1 MPGSHCPCPR
11 GGHVLRPWCSEISR
25 PSGSFHSQVP
35 LPQGQQLSTHGVS
48 GFSFLSREAGL
59 ASLPLGHRAGQGQ
72 GSPSCEFLGAGEGTP
87 LPWGC
92 SGAFPVTR
100 GPFWGLRGQVHVPH
114 PPPLPAAVLG
124 SQAVAPAHRAP
135 GWEPGPRAHA
145 PSARPPRSAE
155 GPPAGAK
162 RSGTPQ
168 EGHLLHTGSGPPPR
182 RPSATGSRG
191 GGVEGGPR
199 HPHTQPSGRSAAGA
213 QDGCVGPRRVPNAWG
228 ARLQAPLAHAH
239 ATPVS
244 PLDVGGAGYGCSPR
258 TRGRP
263 AVQVVL
269 WRAAEQTGQSAQ
281 DRAPGGP
288 GGGGGAGGPHSPGT
302 RRSSTARK
310 GTE

>member
-35 LPQGQQLSTHGVS
+35 LPQGQQLSTHRVS

-92 SGAFPVTR
+92 SGAFPVTC

-145 PSARPPRSAE
+145 PRGLRKAPPREPSAQ
-155 GPPAGAK
+155 GRLRKGA
-162 RSGTPQ
+162 SSTQGV
-168 EGHLLHTGSGPPPR
+168 GHPHAGPPP
-182 RPSATGSRG
+182 PGHRG
-191 GGVEGGPR
+191 APR
-199 HPHTQPSGRSAAGA
+199 HPQTQPRGRSAAGA
-213 QDGCVGPRRVPNAWG
+213 QDGCVGPCRVPNAWG

-288 GGGGGAGGPHSPGT
+288 GGGGPTLTWHS
-302 RRSSTARK
+302 
-310 GTE
+310 

>member
-72 GSPSCEFLGAGEGTP
+72 GSPSCEFLGAGEGTL

-124 SQAVAPAHRAP
+124 SQTVAPAHRAP

-145 PSARPPRSAE
+145 PRGLRKA
-155 GPPAGAK
+155 PPAGAK

-168 EGHLLHTGSGPPPR
+168 EGRLLHTRSGPPPR
-182 RPSATGSRG
+182 RPSATGSSGGPSPSPDPAQRQKRG
-191 GGVEGGPR
+191 GCSR
-199 HPHTQPSGRSAAGA
+199 WLRGA
-213 QDGCVGPRRVPNAWG
+213 LPCP
-228 ARLQAPLAHAH
+228 
-239 ATPVS
+239 
-244 PLDVGGAGYGCSPR
+244 
-258 TRGRP
+258 
-263 AVQVVL
+263 
-269 WRAAEQTGQSAQ
+269 
-281 DRAPGGP
+281 
-288 GGGGGAGGPHSPGT
+288 
-302 RRSSTARK
+302 
-310 GTE
+310 